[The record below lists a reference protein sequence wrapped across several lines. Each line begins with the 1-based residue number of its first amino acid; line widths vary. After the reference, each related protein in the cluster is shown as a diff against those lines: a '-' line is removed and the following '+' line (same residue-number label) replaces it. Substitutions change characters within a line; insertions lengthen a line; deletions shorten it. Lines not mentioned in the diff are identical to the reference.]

1 MRLQVVS
8 TGSQANCYL
17 LEAGTEVLILDAGL
31 PVRKML
37 PHIRD
42 FRSVVGCLVTHEHGD
57 HARGAVELARRGIPV
72 YCSAGT
78 MQALDGSAR
87 LTRFKPVRALQAVR
101 VGEFTVMGFETQHDA
116 SEPLG
121 FIVRYEATGE
131 TLLYAT
137 DTYYLRYTF
146 PCIHYWIVECNYCD
160 EVMNEALQSG
170 KLDAG
175 LRNRLLESHMSLRRL
190 KDALAANDLSKA
202 VKIVLVHLS
211 DSRSDER
218 RMVQE
223 IESQTNVET
232 VAAAN
237 GMSIPLE
244 LIPF

>member
-1 MRLQVVS
+1 MRLQVAS

-37 PHIRD
+37 PYIKD

-57 HARGAVELARRGIPV
+57 HARGVVELLKRGVKV
-72 YCSAGT
+72 YCSKGT
-78 MQALDGSAR
+78 KQALDDNIYMAQMK
-87 LTRFKPVRALQAVR
+87 TVEPLQPVR
-101 VGEFTVMGFETQHDA
+101 VGGFTVMGFQAQHDA
-116 SEPLG
+116 AEPLG
-121 FIVRYEATGE
+121 FLVRYEATGE

-146 PCIHYWIVECNYCD
+146 PNVHYWVVECNYCD
-160 EVMNEALQSG
+160 EVLNRALDNG
-170 KLDAG
+170 KLDAS

-190 KDALAANDLSKA
+190 KGALAANDLSETM
-202 VKIVLVHLS
+202 KIVLVHLS

-218 RMVQE
+218 QMVQE
-223 IESQTNVET
+223 IEEQTHIET
-232 VAAAN
+232 VAATN
-237 GMSIPLE
+237 GMSIHLG

>member
-1 MRLQVVS
+1 MRLQVIS

-37 PHIRD
+37 PYIKD

-57 HARGAVELARRGIPV
+57 HARGVLELVRRGVPV

-78 MQALDGSAR
+78 KQALDDNIY
-87 LTRFKPVRALQAVR
+87 LTQLKLVRPLQPIQ
-101 VGEFTVMGFETQHDA
+101 VGGFTVMGFETQHDA
-116 SEPLG
+116 AEPLG
-121 FIVRYEATGE
+121 FLVRYEATGE

-146 PCIHYWIVECNYCD
+146 PGVHYWLVECNYCD

-190 KDALAANDLSKA
+190 KEALAANDLSKA

-218 RMVQE
+218 RMVRE
-223 IESQTNVET
+223 ITEQTHVET

>member
-1 MRLQVVS
+1 MRLQVAS

-17 LEAGTEVLILDAGL
+17 LEAGTEVLVLDAGL

-72 YCSAGT
+72 YCSEGT

-101 VGEFTVMGFETQHDA
+101 VGGFTVMGFETQHDA

-146 PCIHYWIVECNYCD
+146 PGVHYWIVECNYCD

-218 RMVQE
+218 RMVRE
-223 IESQTNVET
+223 IESQTHVET

>member
-17 LEAGTEVLILDAGL
+17 LEAGTEVLVLDAGL

-42 FRSVVGCLVTHEHGD
+42 FRSVVGCFVTHEHGD

-101 VGEFTVMGFETQHDA
+101 VGGFTVMGFETQHDA

-146 PCIHYWIVECNYCD
+146 PGVHYWLVECNYCD

-175 LRNRLLESHMSLRRL
+175 LRNRLLASHMSLRRL

-202 VKIVLVHLS
+202 AKIVLVHLS
-211 DSRSDER
+211 DSRSDEQ
-218 RMVQE
+218 RMVRE
-223 IESQTNVET
+223 ITEQTHVET
-232 VAAAN
+232 IAAAN

>member
-1 MRLQVVS
+1 MRLQVIS

-17 LEAGTEVLILDAGL
+17 LEAGTEALILDAGL

-37 PHIRD
+37 PYIKG

-57 HARGAVELARRGIPV
+57 HARGVLELVRRGVPV

-78 MQALDGSAR
+78 KQALDDNIC
-87 LTRFKPVRALQAVR
+87 LTQLKLVRPLQPMR
-101 VGEFTVMGFETQHDA
+101 VGGFTVMGFETQHDA
-116 SEPLG
+116 AEPLG
-121 FIVRYEATGE
+121 FLVRYETTGE

-146 PCIHYWIVECNYCD
+146 PGVHYWLVECNYCD

-170 KLDAG
+170 RLDAG

-190 KDALAANDLSKA
+190 KEVLAANDLSKA

-211 DSRSDER
+211 DSRSDEQ
-218 RMVQE
+218 RMVRE
-223 IESQTNVET
+223 ITEQTHVET

>member
-1 MRLQVVS
+1 MRLQVIS
-8 TGSQANCYL
+8 TGSCANCYL

-37 PHIRD
+37 PYIKD

-57 HARGAVELARRGIPV
+57 HARGVLELVRRGVPV

-78 MQALDGSAR
+78 KQALDDNIY
-87 LTRFKPVRALQAVR
+87 LTQLKLVRPLQPMR
-101 VGEFTVMGFETQHDA
+101 VGGFTVMGFETQHDA
-116 SEPLG
+116 AEPLG
-121 FIVRYEATGE
+121 FLVRYETTGE

-146 PCIHYWIVECNYCD
+146 PGVHYWLVECNYCD

-190 KDALAANDLSKA
+190 KEALAANDLSKA

-218 RMVQE
+218 RMVRE
-223 IESQTNVET
+223 ITEQTHVET